1 MRAREKGFT
10 LVEIV
15 FAIFVGL
22 LLMSAA
28 YVAMTA
34 GQQSSAGVERKVAAQ
49 QDVRAALQIMGLEL
63 SMASYNPHYMPNMW
77 HDLPAL
83 GAKVDCK
90 PSDKQQLKGIR
101 KATPWEIIVEMDIG
115 ESGLAGDEK
124 GEIVRYEYISGV
136 SGQFIRRETAN
147 CENDRDSGGG
157 LPFLGSSGSPK
168 QPRTVRVVNDLRG
181 VPVFQYFD
189 AVGAGTPLNPGAKLS
204 DIPKIRRIDITL
216 AVESAEVDPSTKL
229 PKQMTYSTSVLVRNH
244 AF

>member
-1 MRAREKGFT
+1 MRGREKGFT
-10 LVEIV
+10 LVEIL

-28 YVAMTA
+28 YVAMTS
-34 GQQSSAGVERKVAAQ
+34 GQQSSAGVERRVAAQ
-49 QDVRAALQIMGLEL
+49 QDVRAAMQIMGLEL

-77 HDLPAL
+77 HDLPPL
-83 GAKVDCK
+83 GGNVSCAGSPD
-90 PSDKQQLKGIR
+90 QTRKGIR
-101 KATPWEIIVEMDIG
+101 EATPTAITVEMDIG
-115 ESGLAGDEK
+115 ENGQAGDDQ
-124 GEIVRYEYISGV
+124 GEIVRYEYLPGADK
-136 SGQFIRRETAN
+136 QFITRETAN
-147 CENDRDSGGG
+147 CDHLRGPGAAQ
-157 LPFLGSSGSPK
+157 PFLGSSGSPK